1 MELGI
6 LKNELIAQ
14 TQPQYS
20 LKNKINPTFQNEGT
34 AVVYFDGRP
43 LKPGESYSINAPNVI
58 LQNQIAIT
66 FEADASKTKILYVG
80 YLELIS

>member
-1 MELGI
+1 MDKGV

-14 TQPQYS
+14 TQPQYD

-34 AVVYFDGRP
+34 ASVYIDGRT
-43 LKPGESYSINAPNVI
+43 LKSGDSYSINVPNVI

-66 FEADASKTKILYVG
+66 FEADATKTKLLYVG
-80 YLELIS
+80 YVELIS